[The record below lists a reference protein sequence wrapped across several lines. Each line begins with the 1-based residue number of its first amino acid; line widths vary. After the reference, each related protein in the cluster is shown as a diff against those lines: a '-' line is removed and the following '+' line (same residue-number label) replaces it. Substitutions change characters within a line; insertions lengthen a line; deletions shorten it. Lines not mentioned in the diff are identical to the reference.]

1 MRGLINRNER
11 VLYMKIHDA
20 LRHLFLYRDTL
31 LFFALLRVPLRVVR
45 NEKWRTN
52 FQRSDERSK
61 VYIYIYRAGF
71 SSLFELCSPRSI
83 KNKFRTRASIFSPI
97 DDDSRSIIKIHL
109 LDSRCSFLFR
119 ERERGNSVMLA
130 FLLETISYRVSR
142 AKLSCCSTRF
152 LASFFCR
159 VFLTSGSKVW

>member
-119 ERERGNSVMLA
+119 EREREGTA
-130 FLLETISYRVSR
+130 
-142 AKLSCCSTRF
+142 SCSLFSLKRF
-152 LASFFCR
+152 LIGCLERNYLAARHVSSLPFSVAYF
-159 VFLTSGSKVW
+159 

>member
-1 MRGLINRNER
+1 MTRYATYFFI
-11 VLYMKIHDA
+11 A
-20 LRHLFLYRDTL
+20 TPCSSS
-31 LFFALLRVPLRVVR
+31 LFFESPYESYETKNGERIFNVPMNGRR
-45 NEKWRTN
+45 
-52 FQRSDERSK
+52 
-61 VYIYIYRAGF
+61 YIYI
-71 SSLFELCSPRSI
+71 SSRFFFPFRTLLSSI
-83 KNKFRTRASIFSPI
+83 DKNKFRTRASIFSPI